1 MTIEKRIV
9 VHFPGFEPLDAD
21 DHRNR
26 YARSAAQAA
35 EVWNCGFETGALEGR
50 EMAVEGRGPNWQVAS
65 DITILD
71 HNAIITSLRKPGL
84 AMQILKGYCA
94 GLRVIVEGGM
104 FGYFRHAW
112 RFGLFFLFPFL
123 FIAFGIG
130 LSLAIAMIPGM
141 LHLQLWHYLWSL
153 PAALVFF
160 VYGFIPFSD
169 RLHTLHLFADWRLA
183 VRGAQ
188 VKDAETLAFI
198 EDAARALDRALEKRA
213 DEYLITSHSMGA
225 SLALHALGRLLE
237 EKPDRLSGKK
247 VIFATLGGAA
257 LQCALL
263 RSAKV
268 LRSRIGLI
276 ANCPDVL
283 WFDIQSLTDPIHLY
297 KAHTVAASG
306 FPQAPQ
312 PKIVPFRFR
321 TVLSPERYKRIKRD
335 LLRMHRQYVLGPDRR
350 GSFDFTLMTAGPLS
364 AADFRDFT
372 AQNLPPIAADGR
384 IGQA

>member
-1 MTIEKRIV
+1 M
-9 VHFPGFEPLDAD
+9 VHFPGFEPLDAT

-35 EVWNCGFETGALEGR
+35 EVWNCSFETGALDGR
-50 EMAVEGRGPNWQVAS
+50 DMAVQGRGPNWKVSS
-65 DITILD
+65 DITLLD
-71 HNAIITSLRKPGL
+71 HNEIITSLRKPGL
-84 AMQILKGYCA
+84 AVQILKGYVA
-94 GLRVIVEGGM
+94 GLRVILEGGM

-123 FIAFGIG
+123 FIAFGMG
-130 LSLAIAMIPGM
+130 LALAIAFLPKAF
-141 LHLQLWHYLWSL
+141 HLPLWHFLWSL
-153 PAALVFF
+153 PAGLVFF
-160 VYGFIPFSD
+160 VYGFIPWSD

-188 VKDAETLAFI
+188 AKDAETLAFI
-198 EDAARALDRALEKRA
+198 EDAAKALDRALDKPA

-237 EKPDRLSGKK
+237 ENPERLSGKR

-263 RSAKV
+263 KSATV
-268 LRSRIGLI
+268 LRARIGRV
-276 ANCPDVL
+276 AMCPHVL

-306 FPQAPQ
+306 FPAAPQ

-372 AQNLPPIAADGR
+372 AQSLPGINPDGS
-384 IGQA
+384 ISNP